1 MILLLWFGLPGV
13 LGICLA
19 KSRGKNILIWGL
31 LSAVFPFFLFVLYF
45 QYKPLKKNLEPP
57 T

>member
-13 LGICLA
+13 LGIYLA
-19 KSRGKNILIWGL
+19 KRRGKNILIWGL
-31 LSAVFPFFLFVLYF
+31 LSAVFPFFLFVLYY
-45 QYKPLKKNLEPP
+45 QYKPLKKNPQPP